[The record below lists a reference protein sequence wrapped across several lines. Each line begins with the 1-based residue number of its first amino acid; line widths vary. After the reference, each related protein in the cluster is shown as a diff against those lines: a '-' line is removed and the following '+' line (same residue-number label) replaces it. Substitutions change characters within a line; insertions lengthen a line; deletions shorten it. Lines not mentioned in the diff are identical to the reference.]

1 MNYQM
6 FKNKYFTFDGM
17 RSIDKNIAIVSIGSN
32 SSNTQFGLKQSVEKQ
47 DGIGDVPLYKGVKR
61 ETSQFDITLCKLD
74 KQNNLLKFT
83 EKEKN
88 DICRWLFKKDYR
100 PFVSEDD
107 RSKVYYVIFTEGD
120 SFFNGL
126 NEGYINLKME
136 LNAPYAYSP
145 IVDDFWRVTN
155 LKEIN
160 IYNNSN
166 IDCEV
171 YPDVE
176 VELLDDTNKVEIY
189 NQMTG
194 SRTILENLQPNEHLY
209 IYGDEVRDIVSM
221 VDKDRNLFPNFINK
235 QWLKLVYGRNKIII
249 KAKSANVRIINQYPL
264 AII

>member
-1 MNYQM
+1 MNSSM
-6 FKNKYFTFDGM
+6 FKNKYFTFDGV
-17 RSIDKNIAIVSIGSN
+17 RSIDKNIAIVTIGSD

-61 ETSQFDITLCKLD
+61 DISSIDITLCKLD
-74 KQNNLLKFT
+74 KQNNLLRFT
-83 EKEKN
+83 EKEKD
-88 DICRWLFKKDYR
+88 DICRWLFKKDYK
-100 PFVSEDD
+100 PFISDD
-107 RSKVYYVIFTEGD
+107 NKSKVYYAIFTEGD

-136 LNAPYAYSP
+136 LNAPYGYSA
-145 IVDDFWRVTN
+145 IINDFWRVVN
-155 LKEIN
+155 FKEVN

-166 IDCEV
+166 IDCEL
-171 YPDVE
+171 YPDIE
-176 VELLDDTNKVEIY
+176 IELLGDTDKVEIF

-221 VDKDRNLFPNFINK
+221 VDKDRNLFPNFNK
-235 QWLKLVYGRNKIII
+235 KWLKLVYGRNKIII
-249 KAKSANVRIINQYPL
+249 KAKSANIRIINQYPL